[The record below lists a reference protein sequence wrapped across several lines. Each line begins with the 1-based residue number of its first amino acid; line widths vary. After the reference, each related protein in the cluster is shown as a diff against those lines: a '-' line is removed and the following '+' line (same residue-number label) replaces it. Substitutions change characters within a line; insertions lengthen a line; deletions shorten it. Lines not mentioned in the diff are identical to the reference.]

1 MCVADDVHDSPRHTG
16 DEQILNID
24 KLNDE
29 DILKRFGG
37 RRAHCLPFFYIECAC
52 NAWFTFELVI
62 RFAVSPHL
70 VRFLRTP
77 VNVIDFVATV
87 SFYLDCFL
95 SSLLW
100 NRGFDSELLGLT
112 DAARRGIRL

>member
-1 MCVADDVHDSPRHTG
+1 VADDVHDSPRHTG